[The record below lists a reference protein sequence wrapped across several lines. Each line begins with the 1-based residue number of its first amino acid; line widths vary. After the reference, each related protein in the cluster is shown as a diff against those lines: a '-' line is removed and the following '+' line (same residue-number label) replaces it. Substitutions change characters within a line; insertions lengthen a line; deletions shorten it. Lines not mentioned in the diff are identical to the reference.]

1 MPGGRAS
8 AARGGAP
15 PPRRVPGRPPPRP
28 PPRVRPRAPA
38 PRPGGRARRGGR
50 RPRRERRPAVLL
62 VRTHPTTWTESGAWW
77 EVGVPAGLSGRA
89 DYEEGKA
96 RQQRWLS

>member
-1 MPGGRAS
+1 VDFAAHAKALGCAVEDVPDGSKIDDVRAAYARMRE
-8 AARGGAP
+8 AA
-15 PPRRVPGRPPPRP
+15 V
-28 PPRVRPRAPA
+28 
-38 PRPGGRARRGGR
+38 
-50 RPRRERRPAVLL
+50 RERRPAVLL